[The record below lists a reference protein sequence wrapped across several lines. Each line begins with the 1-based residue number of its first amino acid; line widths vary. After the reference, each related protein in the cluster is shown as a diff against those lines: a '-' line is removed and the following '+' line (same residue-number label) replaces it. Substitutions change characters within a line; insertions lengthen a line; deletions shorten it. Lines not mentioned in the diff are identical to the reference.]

1 MRTDVTHSGRFR
13 YARFRYGLHRLRPR
27 DYSGLVR
34 RLRVVLPITAVVLL
48 AGVAIWPH
56 FDPAQ
61 APKQHVEAKA
71 PEMHNPKFSGVDSG
85 NQPYTITSDSAVQKT
100 NGSNDMDLVKP
111 LADIRLKNGA
121 WIAVRGDSG
130 QYREQSGLITLEGHV
145 TLYHDSGYEVETS
158 AAAID
163 LDKGISY
170 SDLPTHV
177 QGPRGEIDGEG
188 FRLYQD
194 SDRVVFTGK
203 SRLVLKSVE
212 DQVAPTPSAQDTT
225 TP

>member
-1 MRTDVTHSGRFR
+1 MILPLRLSFW
-13 YARFRYGLHRLRPR
+13 LHRLRPQ

-34 RLRVVLPITAVVLL
+34 RLRVILPVFAVLLL

-61 APKQHVEAKA
+61 APKQHTQALA
-71 PEMHNPKFSGVDSG
+71 PQMHNSKFTGVDSS
-85 NQPYTITSDSAVQKT
+85 NQPYTITSNSAVQKT
-100 NGSNDMDLVKP
+100 NGSNDIDLVKP

-121 WIAVRGDSG
+121 WIAVEGDNG
-130 QYREQSGLITLEGHV
+130 QYREQTGLITLEGNV
-145 TLYHDSGYEVETS
+145 KLYHDSGYEVVTQ

-170 SDLPTHV
+170 SDSPTHA

-203 SRLVLKSVE
+203 SRLVLKPVE
-212 DQVAPTPSAQDTT
+212 DQVAPANPTQNAAAP
-225 TP
+225 